1 MVEAKY
7 LGYLESLGKAMGL
20 SLKYD
25 ENNVCE
31 IIVNSNDVVDVV
43 ANSEDHNLI
52 LSTVIAPDLPD
63 PVSYSVVIDLMDL
76 ALGPVLTRGGNCP
89 VVGRD
94 PETGMLVLYQ
104 VCTESYL
111 DEGSVYEIFM
121 DFFKFKLSLS
131 QHIEK
136 NASAVSKDNS
146 NKSAGI
152 INA

>member
-1 MVEAKY
+1 MVDAKY
-7 LGYLESLGKAMGL
+7 LGYLESLGKRMGL
-20 SLKYD
+20 ALKYD

-43 ANSEDHNLI
+43 ANPEDHNLL
-52 LSTVIAPDLPD
+52 LSSVIAPDLPD

-76 ALGPVLTRGGNCP
+76 ALGPVVTHGGNCP

-94 PETGMLVLYQ
+94 PETGMLVAYQ

-111 DEGSVYEIFM
+111 DEGSVYDIFM

-136 NASAVSKDNS
+136 NAKV
-146 NKSAGI
+146 
-152 INA
+152 